1 MYQQLF
7 KLEEEVLKV
16 MANQKRLEIIQLLN
30 HKELSVSEMVAMLG
44 IPQANLS
51 QHLSVLRQSSLVKI
65 RRHGQ
70 RIYYSLADKNIAK
83 AADIIYRFLEKR
95 ERMDIPVSKKAG
107 EIYPIVRDPVCGM
120 RVSVHE
126 AFTHAQYAGKTYF
139 FCAGG
144 CAKKFASRPKVFAM
158 QMAGVKA

>member
-7 KLEEEVLKV
+7 RLEEEALKV

-51 QHLSVLRQSSLVKI
+51 QHLSVLRQSSLVKV

-107 EIYPIVRDPVCGM
+107 EIYPIVKDPVCGM

-126 AFTHAQYAGKTYF
+126 AFAHTQYNGQTYF

-144 CAKKFASRPKVFAM
+144 CAKKFASRPKNFAT
-158 QMAGVKA
+158 QAEGVKA